1 MARENIPTFKTI
13 EKNGEPSMEPFDLQW
28 ESWRTRVNFFD
39 SVTTLEVEHIDGKWI
54 AVKAVSSPGGKDLP
68 SGKLT

>member
-1 MARENIPTFKTI
+1 
-13 EKNGEPSMEPFDLQW
+13 MEPFDLQW